1 MLKPLTAAELKADSD
16 PHLPSELVTNSGS
29 SEWRALGEQFCLSQ
43 FGVNLETVA
52 PGGQSSLKHWH
63 TDNDEFVYV
72 LDGELVLSTSLGECL
87 ISRGMCIG
95 FKAGIANAHHLLN
108 RTNAPATFLVVGTR
122 NANDKVIYPDDDL
135 QWLVAEDG
143 VKKPA
148 RKDGTFYE

>member
-1 MLKPLTAAELKADSD
+1 MLKPLNAAELNADSD
-16 PHLPSELVTNSGS
+16 THLPSGLVTNIGT
-29 SEWRALGEQFCLSQ
+29 SEWRALGEPFGLSQ
-43 FGVNLETVA
+43 FGVNLETLA

-95 FKAGIANAHHLLN
+95 FKAGVANAHHLLN
-108 RTNAPATFLVVGTR
+108 RTEATATFLVIGAR
-122 NANDKVIYPDDDL
+122 NANDKAIYPDDDL
-135 QWLVAEDG
+135 QWLVAADG
-143 VKKPA
+143 AKRAA